1 MTGVSDEEQA
11 GQVPSVRDRLE
22 RAGLSADRVDAH
34 MRAGRIAVDGVPVED
49 LDAPAP
55 PPARVTILGS

>member
-1 MTGVSDEEQA
+1 MTGVSDEERA
-11 GQVPSVRDRLE
+11 PSVRDRMQQ
-22 RAGLSADRVDAH
+22 AGLSAEAIDAH